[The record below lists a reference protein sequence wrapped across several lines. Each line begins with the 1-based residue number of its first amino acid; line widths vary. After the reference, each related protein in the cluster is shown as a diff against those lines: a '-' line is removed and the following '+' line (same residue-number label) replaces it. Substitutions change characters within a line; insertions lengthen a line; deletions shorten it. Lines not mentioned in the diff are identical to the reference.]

1 MARFRVGRAID
12 MSNREGFSVYVESDD
27 VAVWSVDGAL
37 NFGYKSGGAIV
48 GTRIQIIYSI
58 RQ

>member
-1 MARFRVGRAID
+1 